1 MGTVNCMYWERR
13 FPRLLT
19 NDELQELHN
28 KKMCRL
34 LAVGDITCDIG
45 GSIECVREITAI
57 ESPFLR
63 SFDHHLSTT

>member
-19 NDELQELHN
+19 NDELRELHS

-45 GSIECVREITAI
+45 GSIECVCENTAI

>member
-19 NDELQELHN
+19 NDELRELHS

-45 GSIECVREITAI
+45 GSIEGVCETTAI

-63 SFDHHLSTT
+63 SSDHHLSTT